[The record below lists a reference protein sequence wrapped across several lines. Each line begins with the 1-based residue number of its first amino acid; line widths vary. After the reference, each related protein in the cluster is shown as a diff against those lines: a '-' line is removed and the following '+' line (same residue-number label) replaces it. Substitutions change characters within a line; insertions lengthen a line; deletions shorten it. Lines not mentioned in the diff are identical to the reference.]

1 MFKIGNLA
9 AVVTLFVG
17 QAVAV
22 DAGYNIIPRDT
33 HRRHLQPPAASPQPI
48 SFDGDLERIIS
59 LAMERA
65 EGFNPDE
72 ASSPTVTPAPTITP
86 SPTVTPVH
94 APNVCEGADLSRLEL
109 FKWKYT
115 IETVAQADVNAV
127 IGQVEEMLQERL
139 VPLLLSCNAK
149 DVANASI
156 VAIDCT
162 LPLDTISLEA
172 VCAPELN
179 ADHNCTAV
187 DGTMRVF
194 LSDPEA
200 ASEALSLTD
209 QTVKKVIEDPAF
221 VDQVGKGLM
230 KITLIDNNVPVDS
243 ISPDPERAVGEQGFS
258 PFSFV
263 IVAVGSAALIAFVG
277 SVYYWRRGGE
287 ADGDAAGAAGSS
299 LYTDTFTSGGNTES
313 PFAEM
318 VPSAYAFNGNMSV
331 LTPPNGMSPVLEDDN
346 SSHSPLEMDSFDM
359 PAAYYDSN
367 SESQD
372 TLGARKRAGGAL
384 TAGHHLSDSLD
395 AGEGTP
401 AEIDDTHGPADNE
414 DLLGLQDIDIS
425 TDNESK
431 VSETISQ
438 QLFSDFV

>member
-1 MFKIGNLA
+1 
-9 AVVTLFVG
+9 
-17 QAVAV
+17 
-22 DAGYNIIPRDT
+22 
-33 HRRHLQPPAASPQPI
+33 
-48 SFDGDLERIIS
+48 
-59 LAMERA
+59 
-65 EGFNPDE
+65 
-72 ASSPTVTPAPTITP
+72 
-86 SPTVTPVH
+86 
-94 APNVCEGADLSRLEL
+94 
-109 FKWKYT
+109 
-115 IETVAQADVNAV
+115 
-127 IGQVEEMLQERL
+127 
-139 VPLLLSCNAK
+139 
-149 DVANASI
+149 
-156 VAIDCT
+156 
-162 LPLDTISLEA
+162 
-172 VCAPELN
+172 
-179 ADHNCTAV
+179 V

-194 LSDPEA
+194 LSDPAA

-209 QTVKKVIEDPAF
+209 QMVKKVIEDPEF
-221 VDQVGKGLM
+221 VDEVGKGLM
-230 KITLIDNNVPVDS
+230 KITLIDNDVPVDS
-243 ISPDPERAVGEQGFS
+243 ISPDPERAAGEQGFS

-287 ADGDAAGAAGSS
+287 TDNDAAGAAGSS

-331 LTPPNGMSPVLEDDN
+331 LTPPNGMSPVLEDD
-346 SSHSPLEMDSFDM
+346 SSSQSPLEMDSFDM

-384 TAGHHLSDSLD
+384 TAGHHLSDSMD
-395 AGEGTP
+395 RGEATP
-401 AEIDDTHGPADNE
+401 TEVDDTHGPADNE
-414 DLLGLQDIDIS
+414 DLLGLQDVDIS